1 MSKDAS
7 TTSPNFVAS
16 NHELLMVLAEGQS
29 LRWMSRTCG
38 WPTRQIHIFASRN
51 GYLFTSYGTPYRPP
65 AHGEQRR
72 IPGQNSGD
80 HSRDQNSAD
89 RSC

>member
-1 MSKDAS
+1 MSKHMS
-7 TTSPNFVAS
+7 TRPTNFVAS
-16 NHELLMVLAEGQS
+16 NRELLMVLAEGQS

-38 WPTRQIHIFASRN
+38 WPTRQIRVFAGRH

-65 AHGEQRR
+65 AHGEQPRV
-72 IPGQNSGD
+72 PGQ
-80 HSRDQNSAD
+80 HSVD